1 MSRADISVVPGPKGN
16 QALKNASFDYLL
28 CNTIKDT
35 LKDVFGDR
43 SASTII
49 RTMEN
54 VHSLRLE
61 ETPEKGAVFEVALQ
75 TILGSGHQIIE
86 DMILENL
93 SVRLGKKHEYEK
105 DYTFADYLNKL
116 RH

>member
-1 MSRADISVVPGPKGN
+1 MSRTNTSVVPDLEGSKAPSTP
-16 QALKNASFDYLL
+16 SFDDLL

-35 LKDVFGDR
+35 LKDIFGNR

-61 ETPEKGAVFEVALQ
+61 ETPEKGELFKVALQ
-75 TILGSGHQIIE
+75 SILGSGHQIIE

-105 DYTFADYLNKL
+105 DCTFADYLNKL
-116 RH
+116 RR

>member
-1 MSRADISVVPGPKGN
+1 MSKVDIRPVPGPEGN
-16 QALKNASFDYLL
+16 RVPNAPSFDYLL
-28 CNTIKDT
+28 CDTIKDT

-49 RTMEN
+49 RTIEN

-61 ETPEKGAVFEVALQ
+61 DAPEKGAVFEVALQ
-75 TILGSGHQIIE
+75 NILGSGHQIIE

-105 DYTFADYLNKL
+105 DYTFVDYLNKL
-116 RH
+116 RR

>member
-1 MSRADISVVPGPKGN
+1 MSRADTSVVPGPEGN
-16 QALKNASFDYLL
+16 QAPNTPSFDDLL

-61 ETPEKGAVFEVALQ
+61 ETPEKGELFKVALQ
-75 TILGSGHQIIE
+75 SILGSGHQIIE

-105 DYTFADYLNKL
+105 DNTFADYLKKL
-116 RH
+116 RR

>member
-1 MSRADISVVPGPKGN
+1 MSRRNTGVVPDLEGS
-16 QALKNASFDYLL
+16 QAPSTPNFDDLL
-28 CNTIKDT
+28 HSTITDT
-35 LKDVFGDR
+35 LKDVFGNR

-61 ETPEKGAVFEVALQ
+61 EIPEKGELFKVALKS
-75 TILGSGHQIIE
+75 IVGSGHQIIE
-86 DMILENL
+86 DLILENL
-93 SVRLGKKHEYEK
+93 SVRLGKKQEYEK

-116 RH
+116 RR

>member
-1 MSRADISVVPGPKGN
+1 MSRTDTRVILGPEGI
-16 QALKNASFDYLL
+16 QAPDSTSFDDLL
-28 CNTIKDT
+28 KSTIKET
-35 LKDVFGDR
+35 LKDVFGGR

-49 RTMEN
+49 RTIEN

-61 ETPEKGAVFEVALQ
+61 ETSEKGELFKVALQ
-75 TILGSGHQIIE
+75 SILGSGHQIIE

-93 SVRLGKKHEYEK
+93 SVRLGKKYEYEK

-116 RH
+116 RR